1 MSTMMS
7 FYAYLYTRIVL
18 KIIRDSLQGTTTKVI
33 VLLQQTKEVIAD
45 SNLAFINSMIKRVD
59 KISIK
64 AAARTAL
71 LQKLAPI
78 NNNHC

>member
-1 MSTMMS
+1 MS

-18 KIIRDSLQGTTTKVI
+18 KRIRDSLQGTTTKVI

-64 AAARTAL
+64 ATARTAL
-71 LQKLAPI
+71 LQK
-78 NNNHC
+78 